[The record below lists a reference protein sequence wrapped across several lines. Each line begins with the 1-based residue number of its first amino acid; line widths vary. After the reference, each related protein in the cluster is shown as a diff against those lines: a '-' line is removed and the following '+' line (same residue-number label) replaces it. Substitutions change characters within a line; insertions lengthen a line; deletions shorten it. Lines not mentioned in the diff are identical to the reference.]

1 MAAEKDIK
9 EFEEA
14 IDFVRKVE
22 MHCNEKVSKAFLM
35 TLRAYRNGRKDLV
48 DAYRVSI
55 YGDEDYEATGS
66 CVWVL
71 EKGCGKGY
79 KSEL

>member
-48 DAYRVSI
+48 DAYRDSL
-55 YGDEDYEATGS
+55 YGDFFAGEDERDA
-66 CVWVL
+66 
-71 EKGCGKGY
+71 GKPT
-79 KSEL
+79 KICPF

>member
-22 MHCNEKVSKAFLM
+22 MHCNEKTSL
-35 TLRAYRNGRKDLV
+35 
-48 DAYRVSI
+48 I
-55 YGDEDYEATGS
+55 
-66 CVWVL
+66 C
-71 EKGCGKGY
+71 
-79 KSEL
+79 

>member
-48 DAYRVSI
+48 DAYRGVV
-55 YGDEDYEATGS
+55 GLVAD
-66 CVWVL
+66 
-71 EKGCGKGY
+71 
-79 KSEL
+79 